1 MIENHISD
9 NLYYKLFSESCE
21 EKCTVFQ
28 SMARSLIV
36 HKILLKSAQ
45 EHFLLISFY
54 VSFICFLIKARV
66 LLQFLLQFQGYFSNS
81 CQKKVILN
89 ESLFNKFVGHQG

>member
-45 EHFLLISFY
+45 EHFPPGFLLCILYLLFNKGKDTSAIP
-54 VSFICFLIKARV
+54 SAIPRI
-66 LLQFLLQFQGYFSNS
+66 LLQFLPEKRYS
-81 CQKKVILN
+81 
-89 ESLFNKFVGHQG
+89 

>member
-9 NLYYKLFSESCE
+9 NLNYKLFSESCE

-36 HKILLKSAQ
+36 HKIL
-45 EHFLLISFY
+45 
-54 VSFICFLIKARV
+54 FICFLIKARI

-81 CQKKVILN
+81 CQKKGILN
-89 ESLFNKFVGHQG
+89 ESLFNKFAGHQG